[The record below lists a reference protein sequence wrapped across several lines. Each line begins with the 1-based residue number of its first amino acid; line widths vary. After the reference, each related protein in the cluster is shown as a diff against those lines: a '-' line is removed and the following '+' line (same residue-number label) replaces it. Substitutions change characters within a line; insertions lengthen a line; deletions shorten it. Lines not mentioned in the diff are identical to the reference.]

1 VQDSFAEPAAYQD
14 GIYYGSAEGFGGT
27 IQVEVTISGGQIQ
40 NIRIISAAYETAS
53 YLRSAQTVISSI
65 LNAGTP
71 NVDAVSGATY
81 SSTGILNAVK
91 RALSQASTNPEDDSE
106 REDDGQE
113 DETGGDDGESN
124 DALEPSPDTSVMPE
138 EPLLDGV
145 YIGSGE
151 GFGGEILV
159 QVTVTGGRIEAIEV
173 ISAQEET
180 PLYFHRA
187 SAVIAAILG
196 GQTAEVDAVSGATY
210 SSEGIMDAVRDA
222 LRQAAPNQGDVSAD
236 DPGIDTPTTN
246 APDGDNTETG
256 VSGGNVPNEDTSD
269 KTLPGDDAPGE
280 DDSET
285 DTPSTS
291 AYQDGLYTATGWCE
305 DEDGTFRYELTVT
318 VTVSDG
324 KISAIAVEKTQDESE
339 EPEDNDRYLSFALDG
354 RTRKGVFYVGV
365 PQQIIQNQSA
375 ETVDAVSGATY
386 SSETI
391 QRAVL
396 QALEGSKVSLPDE
409 GDEDDPNRETTS
421 SGEPSQE
428 PETETDP
435 FVSDPPDVETR
446 ETKYL
451 EDERDLSEQPASS
464 DEPEKGKQDEAE

>member
-1 VQDSFAEPAAYQD
+1 V
-14 GIYYGSAEGFGGT
+14 
-27 IQVEVTISGGQIQ
+27 V
-40 NIRIISAAYETAS
+40 
-53 YLRSAQTVISSI
+53 
-65 LNAGTP
+65 
-71 NVDAVSGATY
+71 
-81 SSTGILNAVK
+81 
-91 RALSQASTNPEDDSE
+91 
-106 REDDGQE
+106 
-113 DETGGDDGESN
+113 
-124 DALEPSPDTSVMPE
+124 
-138 EPLLDGV
+138 
-145 YIGSGE
+145 
-151 GFGGEILV
+151 
-159 QVTVTGGRIEAIEV
+159 
-173 ISAQEET
+173 
-180 PLYFHRA
+180 
-187 SAVIAAILG
+187 AAILG

-222 LRQAAPNQGDVSAD
+222 LRQAAPSQGDVSAD
-236 DPGIDTPTTN
+236 NPGIDTPETN
-246 APDGDNTETG
+246 APDGDNTETSVPG
-256 VSGGNVPNEDTSD
+256 ENVPEEDTSD
-269 KTLPGDDAPGE
+269 KTLPGDDAPG

-291 AYQDGLYTATGWCE
+291 EYRDGLYTATGWCE

-354 RTRKGVFYVGV
+354 RTRKGIFYVGV
-365 PQQIIQNQSA
+365 PQQIIQHQSA

-396 QALEGSKVSLPDE
+396 QALELSKASLPDE
-409 GDEDDPNRETTS
+409 GDEDNPNRETTS

-428 PETETDP
+428 PETDP
-435 FVSDPPDVETR
+435 FVSEPPDVETG

-464 DEPEKGKQDEAE
+464 DEPEEGKKDEAE